1 MKQKRNEALQRAES
15 ILLHDA
21 PVAPVYQK
29 GEAHL
34 TNPQVKGLQYHKIG
48 PDTTLKHVYID
59 KSIDRETGKR
69 KITKIRVRDI
79 KYLDSEKDNFY

>member
-1 MKQKRNEALQRAES
+1 M
-15 ILLHDA
+15 LHDA

-69 KITKIRVRDI
+69 KITKIRPRVI
-79 KYLDSEKDNFY
+79 YLYSWSFYNDLSLTS